1 MADDAEIVFNKTTQ
15 KLIIQV
21 VDEIACPP
29 WGVAAAQRWHHHHR
43 QGLRCP
49 PKATSR

>member
-1 MADDAEIVFNKTTQ
+1 
-15 KLIIQV
+15 
-21 VDEIACPP
+21 
-29 WGVAAAQRWHHHHR
+29 VAAAQRWHHHHR